1 MRHAF
6 SRLVRSRSGASAAEF
21 ALVLPL
27 LLLFIFGLID
37 VGRFMWTTNRAEK
50 ATQMGARFAIVTDL
64 VPAGLVGYSFAVSG
78 GIPQGD
84 AIPETSFA
92 GATCTS
98 STNAITAAAVT
109 CSCVTGGTCPNLGTA
124 SVAAFNNILDRMRK
138 FMPELKANQVKID
151 YAFSG
156 LGYAGDPNGIDVA
169 PLVKVSLRQ
178 DASRPVFQPTTLVL
192 FGANIPLPPFSAEA
206 TLEDGSGTTTPN

>member
-1 MRHAF
+1 MSIIRD
-6 SRLVRSRSGASAAEF
+6 RSGATAAEF
-21 ALVLPL
+21 AMVLPL

-37 VGRFMWTTNRAEK
+37 AGRFMWTANRAEK

-64 VPAGLVGYSFAVSG
+64 IPQGLVGYSFAVSG

-84 AIPETSFA
+84 PIPESSFG
-92 GATCTS
+92 GATCSS
-98 STNAITAAAVT
+98 STNALTASAVT
-109 CSCVTGGTCPNLGTA
+109 CSCTGTCPSLGTA
-124 SVAAFNNILDRMRK
+124 SVTAFNNILGRMRQ
-138 FMPELKANQVKID
+138 FMPELKANQVNID

-178 DASRPVFQPTTLVL
+178 DANRPSFQPTTLIL
-192 FGANIPLPPFSAEA
+192 FGAAIPLPPFSAEA
-206 TLEDGSGTTTPN
+206 TLEDGTDPTTPN

>member
-1 MRHAF
+1 MRGAL
-6 SRLVRSRSGASAAEF
+6 SRLARSRSGASAAEF

-84 AIPETSFA
+84 PIPESSFGGASCTSTTNA
-92 GATCTS
+92 VAALAVSCTCT
-98 STNAITAAAVT
+98 
-109 CSCVTGGTCPNLGTA
+109 GTCPNLGTA
-124 SVAAFNNILDRMRK
+124 SVTAFNNILDRMRK
-138 FMPELKANQVKID
+138 FMPELKANQIKID

-169 PLVKVSLRQ
+169 PLVKVGLQ
-178 DASRPVFQPTTLVL
+178 NVTFTPGFLPGLNITLP
-192 FGANIPLPPFSAEA
+192 AFSAEA